1 MTLDSKVFVHGLECD
16 PELDEGRRQKQA
28 TRTNDILSMPDML
41 ELLIVHQR
49 VGLAVL
55 VQTPASRRFW
65 LARKVQVRSCYRK
78 MVGDRARWVY
88 VRCTGRE
95 LR

>member
-1 MTLDSKVFVHGLECD
+1 MVLPNRPVYDL
-16 PELDEGRRQKQA
+16 ELDEGRRQMQVKM
-28 TRTNDILSMPDML
+28 TSDILSMPDML